1 MWPFRRRRVDPFA
14 ARDDDYGPGVT
25 RSASLPMSTPSQ
37 GNGNSFPTIYGER
50 RHMTGI
56 PGSPPDLR
64 DIPSG
69 CSFHPR
75 CPLAFAACQTVLPLL
90 RPATGPA
97 DGQQVACTLY
107 DPRYA
112 TSALPTADVFAAR
125 YEAAYALGPGEGSA

>member
-1 MWPFRRRRVDPFA
+1 
-14 ARDDDYGPGVT
+14 
-25 RSASLPMSTPSQ
+25 MSTSSE
-37 GNGNSFPTIYGER
+37 GNRNSFPTIYGER

-64 DIPSG
+64 NIPSG

-75 CPLAFAACQTVLPLL
+75 CPLAFAACRSVLPLL

-97 DGQQVACTLY
+97 DGQQVACHLY

-112 TSALPTADVFAAR
+112 TSALPTADDFAAR
-125 YEAAYALGPGEGSA
+125 YEAAYALGPGEGSAR